1 MGSIFFFFLII
12 QRELVADKS
21 KQITG
26 LERKKKKMGS
36 ARFFVGWFTTKV
48 AIEMFLCI
56 RTIQSLQSVSTFSFA
71 LDYLGV

>member
-1 MGSIFFFFLII
+1 
-12 QRELVADKS
+12 
-21 KQITG
+21 
-26 LERKKKKMGS
+26 MGS